1 MVNLPRRRNKI
12 GWIFKLGNHTIQRR
26 RMAAMPREGLMARCD
41 WLLEFATVAIHP
53 SPTYSSTSASG
64 SIVRISKIEIIGRK
78 RINRNSSVKKKPIVP
93 TNMLQSHCVG
103 WYIPHDDG
111 R

>member
-1 MVNLPRRRNKI
+1 VVNLPRRRNEI
-12 GWIFKLGNHTIQRR
+12 GRIFKLGHHAIQGRR
-26 RMAAMPREGLMARCD
+26 VTAMPREGLMSRCD
-41 WLLEFATVAIHP
+41 WLLESATVAIHP

-64 SIVRISKIEIIGRK
+64 RIVRISKIEIIGRK
-78 RINRNSSVKKKPIVP
+78 RINRNSSVKKNPIVP
-93 TNMLQSHCVG
+93 INMLQSHCVG